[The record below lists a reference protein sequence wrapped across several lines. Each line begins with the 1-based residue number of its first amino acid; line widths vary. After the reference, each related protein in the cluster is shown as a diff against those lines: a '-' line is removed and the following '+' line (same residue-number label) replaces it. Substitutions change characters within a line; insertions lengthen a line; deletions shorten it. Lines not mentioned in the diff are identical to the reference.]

1 MCIHFTL
8 VTKTTT
14 YFTYITQFTYNVLYL
29 HWYFDINLLYLCYL
43 AFISYQYIVVLVHPL
58 TLLRLLILFCNWLGY
73 MFIPLISGYFS
84 VYLDYSP
91 YLVYFPTSLLL
102 LVILALI
109 LGSAQFTLWF
119 MCNYSSSVHL
129 TYFRMCL
136 YRPIYYSIEKF
147 YVYTHIMSIFDVCL
161 CVGMFIQE
169 FWPLLRLLILLNLI
183 WWQVSNLSKISRIV
197 LPWIQRSID
206 SHFGWNY
213 WSIICLTKVSSWVSN
228 VSKEWI
234 WHAKSWIS
242 GPGVWSISP
251 IMRG

>member
-1 MCIHFTL
+1 
-8 VTKTTT
+8 
-14 YFTYITQFTYNVLYL
+14 
-29 HWYFDINLLYLCYL
+29 
-43 AFISYQYIVVLVHPL
+43 
-58 TLLRLLILFCNWLGY
+58 
-73 MFIPLISGYFS
+73 MFIPLTSGYFS

-109 LGSAQFTLWF
+109 FGSAQFTLWL

-129 TYFRMCL
+129 TYFRKCL
-136 YRPIYYSIEKF
+136 YRPIYYSIEEF
-147 YVYTHIMSIFDVCL
+147 YVYTHIMSIFNVCL

-206 SHFGWNY
+206 SHFGWNH
-213 WSIICLTKVSSWVSN
+213 WSIICLSKVSSWVSN

-234 WHAKSWIS
+234 WYAISGIS
-242 GPGVWSISP
+242 GPGVWSISQDLAFFWLILSIP
-251 IMRG
+251 VDLLGSRGFNMDFSSSDLMSGTLKKIYIFWFLRINEFL

>member
-1 MCIHFTL
+1 MCTYFTH

-29 HWYFDINLLYLCYL
+29 HCYFDINLLYLCYL

-58 TLLRLLILFCNWLGY
+58 TLLRLLILFCNWLWL
-73 MFIPLISGYFS
+73 FIPLTSDYFR

-109 LGSAQFTLWF
+109 LGSAQFTLWL

-136 YRPIYYSIEKF
+136 YRPIYYSIEEF
-147 YVYTHIMSIFDVCL
+147 YVYTHIMTMFDVRLCL
-161 CVGMFIQE
+161 GMFIQE
-169 FWPLLRLLILLNLI
+169 FWPLLR
-183 WWQVSNLSKISRIV
+183 
-197 LPWIQRSID
+197 
-206 SHFGWNY
+206 
-213 WSIICLTKVSSWVSN
+213 
-228 VSKEWI
+228 
-234 WHAKSWIS
+234 
-242 GPGVWSISP
+242 
-251 IMRG
+251 

>member
-1 MCIHFTL
+1 
-8 VTKTTT
+8 
-14 YFTYITQFTYNVLYL
+14 
-29 HWYFDINLLYLCYL
+29 
-43 AFISYQYIVVLVHPL
+43 
-58 TLLRLLILFCNWLGY
+58 
-73 MFIPLISGYFS
+73 MFIPLTSGYFS

-91 YLVYFPTSLLL
+91 YLVYFSTWLLL

-109 LGSAQFTLWF
+109 LGSAQFTSWL

-136 YRPIYYSIEKF
+136 YRPIYYSIEEF
-147 YVYTHIMSIFDVCL
+147 YVYTHMMSIFDVCL

-183 WWQVSNLSKISRIV
+183 WRQVSNLSKISRIV

-206 SHFGWNY
+206 SHFGWNH
-213 WSIICLTKVSSWVSN
+213 WSIICLSKVSSWVSN

-234 WHAKSWIS
+234 WYAKSGIS

-251 IMRG
+251 QESPISEKNEPAFQGHVLRRHCQLVRSRSN

>member
-1 MCIHFTL
+1 
-8 VTKTTT
+8 
-14 YFTYITQFTYNVLYL
+14 
-29 HWYFDINLLYLCYL
+29 
-43 AFISYQYIVVLVHPL
+43 
-58 TLLRLLILFCNWLGY
+58 
-73 MFIPLISGYFS
+73 MFIPLTSGYFS

-91 YLVYFPTSLLL
+91 YLVYFPTWLLL

-109 LGSAQFTLWF
+109 LGSAQFTLWL

-129 TYFRMCL
+129 TYFRICL
-136 YRPIYYSIEKF
+136 YRPIYYSIEEF

-183 WWQVSNLSKISRIV
+183 WRQVSNLSKISRIV

-206 SHFGWNY
+206 SHFGWNH
-213 WSIICLTKVSSWVSN
+213 WSIICLSKVSSWVSN

-234 WHAKSWIS
+234 WYAKSGIS

-251 IMRG
+251 LFGLFIYFV